1 MLEKARVYAGLFST
15 LIWIWISPGFI
26 GLIYFA
32 FYLVGGG
39 ESFAEWISGLPI
51 ATALDLI
58 TPSPERPYT
67 FLFIFIPLVLS
78 IFPAVGFC
86 KNMYQHCLT
95 NAAMPRKSVWRL
107 LLGVF
112 GMVFPVFTIYYFA
125 RFYAKGDL
133 RQAYCVDSGAD
144 GYSDQIH
151 GSSDLPDCAPG
162 VEAGAPARSKRF
174 PFDFTRQRIALL
186 ALLVF
191 NISIARL
198 AWNSGRKPTALG

>member
-1 MLEKARVYAGLFST
+1 
-15 LIWIWISPGFI
+15 
-26 GLIYFA
+26 
-32 FYLVGGG
+32 
-39 ESFAEWISGLPI
+39 
-51 ATALDLI
+51 
-58 TPSPERPYT
+58 
-67 FLFIFIPLVLS
+67 
-78 IFPAVGFC
+78 GFC

-198 AWNSGRKPTALG
+198 AWNSAVSQQHWANKNLGFELEALPFIALIVPLQIRQS